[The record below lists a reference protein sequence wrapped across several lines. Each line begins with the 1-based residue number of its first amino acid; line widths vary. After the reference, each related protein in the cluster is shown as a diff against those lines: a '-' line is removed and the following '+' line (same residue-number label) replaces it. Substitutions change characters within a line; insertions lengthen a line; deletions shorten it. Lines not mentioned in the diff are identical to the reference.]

1 MRQLLCGTWA
11 LVLSSLF
18 LYAPSAR
25 AVTLL
30 DAVEAALH
38 GVCANCIASISTPD
52 VANPATWVLTF
63 TPGTLDTVE
72 RQAQAVLTNFPLATW
87 NAQQAAQAAG
97 QATLAAGLTIKS
109 TAYPALDGTYSVT
122 PAATGNI
129 SSVELYIE
137 VHQTFPGGA
146 TTMPWLDAAGA
157 PHVFPSVAEF
167 QAFATAAADFV
178 AAVSLGQSYAQPAT
192 IP

>member
-1 MRQLLCGTWA
+1 MLRFRFLPLLLLLPLAAHAQLAPAVQASVNAACGNCAQGVSIGSPTDQTTWR
-11 LVLSSLF
+11 VSL
-18 LYAPSAR
+18 AP
-25 AVTLL
+25 
-30 DAVEAALH
+30 
-38 GVCANCIASISTPD
+38 G
-52 VANPATWVLTF
+52 ATATQQQ
-63 TPGTLDTVE
+63 
-72 RQAQAVLTNFPLATW
+72 QAQAALAAFPLATW
-87 NAQQAAQAAG
+87 NAQQAAQASA
-97 QATLAAGLTIKS
+97 QATLAVGLTVKS

-146 TTMPWLDAAGA
+146 TTMPWLDATGT

-167 QAFATAAADFV
+167 QGFATAAADFV
-178 AAVSLGQSYAQPAT
+178 AAVSLGQTYAQPAT

>member
-1 MRQLLCGTWA
+1 MKR
-11 LVLSSLF
+11 LF
-18 LYAPSAR
+18 LFLCFAFFQVSAAHAQLEPAALAAANAACGGCATAVTIVNPAAPSSWSVNAIPGAKDTR
-25 AVTLL
+25 IA
-30 DAVEAALH
+30 AAQAAL
-38 GVCANCIASISTPD
+38 A
-52 VANPATWVLTF
+52 
-63 TPGTLDTVE
+63 
-72 RQAQAVLTNFPLATW
+72 NFPLATW

-97 QATLAAGLTIKS
+97 QATLAAGLTVKS

-122 PAATGNI
+122 PLATGNI
-129 SSVELYIE
+129 SSVMLYIE

-146 TTMPWLDAAGA
+146 ATMPWLDAAGS